1 MVSLII
7 VLVAA
12 SNTQNSITS
21 RQYYN
26 IEPSRPKNTNLNSE
40 GKAHVDYVNVN
51 VTNESPREYFTLEG
65 PNSEYVDA
73 ALSKSSDD
81 KMKKNYA
88 SNNEVDEA
96 TM

>member
-1 MVSLII
+1 MFSPN
-7 VLVAA
+7 AA
-12 SNTQNSITS
+12 SNTQNVNTS

-51 VTNESPREYFTLEG
+51 VTNDSATEYFTLEG
-65 PNSEYVDA
+65 PNSEYVDV
-73 ALSKSSDD
+73 ALSKPSDD
-81 KMKKNYA
+81 KMRKNYA
-88 SNNEVDEA
+88 SNNDVDEA